1 MAGEMARLLP
11 LILLALLFLPAAA
24 RADDFVPSV
33 QSCVASAAVNGCA
46 AVPEVDGVFHLAIS
60 PDGRSAYAASPASD
74 SLQVFDRDPASG
86 RLTAKACINDA
97 GTGGCVNGR
106 AMDGAT
112 DVVVTAA
119 SVYVASSSAGIA
131 VFDRRADGSL
141 QARTGK
147 EACLSFDGAD
157 EGVANACT
165 DVRGLGTSRFGGP
178 FALRLSPDGKNLY
191 AGTST
196 GAVLTLDR
204 LASGALIERPGPAGC
219 ARDGDDDD
227 CFNATGLGGIVRQ
240 LAISPDGRSVYVPSP
255 TRSGIVVFDRDAAG
269 TLTQRSDVARC
280 VTSNGLPVSGQEQC
294 AKEPRLSGGG
304 SAVLVS
310 ADGHFLYAPVAD
322 SVLTFARRADGSLQ
336 FASCINDRGDDGC
349 TAGKGMSSLAF
360 LDISPDG
367 EDIAVENLFA
377 PNALVF
383 LHRDPADGSLSQ
395 DPGINACLTPN
406 GSTLDNGTLVNGSCP
421 SNAAINAAGAVTFAS
436 NDLLYAASPFSST
449 VVAIKRDFA
458 PRCADQSLAVG
469 FESALALPLS
479 CTDRNGD
486 TVALSIAAQPNAGQ
500 LGAIDTAGARVFYNP
515 FGGFT
520 GADAFKYRAF
530 AGGQTSNTA
539 TVSLNL
545 AAAPPGP
552 ARAAWTPTATAS
564 SRGRTATTRMPR
576 SGPGRWRSE
585 ATGWTRTATG
595 SPSRSRRSPPA
606 SQVGHQR
613 RSFQADPAHDLQPAQ
628 RRHVGVPLRREEL
641 PAEVQEALRQ
651 DPPRSL
657 ERPLVARQE
666 GPLPRG
672 PDNRSPHRRDRV
684 QHQGRPD
691 QAASGQDPVRR
702 RALPRPGSVQA
713 PEDVRIVSPH

>member
-1 MAGEMARLLP
+1 M
-11 LILLALLFLPAAA
+11 
-24 RADDFVPSV
+24 
-33 QSCVASAAVNGCA
+33 
-46 AVPEVDGVFHLAIS
+46 
-60 PDGRSAYAASPASD
+60 
-74 SLQVFDRDPASG
+74 
-86 RLTAKACINDA
+86 
-97 GTGGCVNGR
+97 
-106 AMDGAT
+106 
-112 DVVVTAA
+112 
-119 SVYVASSSAGIA
+119 
-131 VFDRRADGSL
+131 
-141 QARTGK
+141 
-147 EACLSFDGAD
+147 
-157 EGVANACT
+157 
-165 DVRGLGTSRFGGP
+165 RGLGTSRFGGP

-219 ARDGDDDD
+219 ARDGGDDD

-310 ADGHFLYAPVAD
+310 ADGRFLYAPVAD

-539 TVSLNL
+539 TVSLNV
-545 AAAPPGP
+545 AAAPPAPGP
-552 ARAAWTPTATAS
+552 GGLDADRDGFFAGQDCNDANASIRPGALEVRGNRVDENCDGLAEPFPTVTSGVSAKWDINGARFKLTQLTISNPPNGATLEFRCAGKSCPLKSKKLSGKIRRGLLNARSSLGKKVRYRAGQTIEVRIAATGFNTKVAQIKLRA
-564 SRGRTATTRMPR
+564 GRTPSVVALCLA
-576 SGPGRWRSE
+576 PG
-585 ATGWTRTATG
+585 
-595 SPSRSRRSPPA
+595 A
-606 SQVGHQR
+606 SKPQKTC
-613 RSFQADPAHDLQPAQ
+613 A
-628 RRHVGVPLRREEL
+628 
-641 PAEVQEALRQ
+641 
-651 DPPRSL
+651 
-657 ERPLVARQE
+657 
-666 GPLPRG
+666 
-672 PDNRSPHRRDRV
+672 
-684 QHQGRPD
+684 
-691 QAASGQDPVRR
+691 
-702 RALPRPGSVQA
+702 
-713 PEDVRIVSPH
+713 

>member
-1 MAGEMARLLP
+1 MSRALP
-11 LILLALLFLPAAA
+11 LILLALLFVPAAA

-46 AVPEVDGVFHLAIS
+46 AVPEIDGVLHLAIS
-60 PDGRSAYAASPASD
+60 PDGRSAYAASPGSD

-86 RLTAKACINDA
+86 RLTAKACVNDT
-97 GTGGCVNGR
+97 GSGGCVNGR

-112 DVVVTAA
+112 DIVVTAGN
-119 SVYVASSSAGIA
+119 VYVASNSAGIA
-131 VFDRRADGSL
+131 VFDRRADGTL
-141 QARTGK
+141 QARSGK
-147 EACLSFDGAD
+147 EACLSFDGSD
-157 EGVANACT
+157 EGAANACT

-196 GAVLTLDR
+196 GAVLTLDL
-204 LASGALIERPGPAGC
+204 LASGALTQRAGPAGC
-219 ARDGDDDD
+219 ARDDGDDD

-280 VTSNGLPVSGQEQC
+280 VTSNGFPVSGQDQC
-294 AKEPRLSGGG
+294 GKEPRLSGGG
-304 SAVLVS
+304 SAVLLS
-310 ADGHFLYAPVAD
+310 ADGRFLYAPVAD

-349 TAGKGMSSLAF
+349 TAGNGMSSLAF

-367 EDIAVENLFA
+367 EDIAVENLFV

-383 LHRDPADGSLSQ
+383 LHRNAADGRLSQ
-395 DPGINACLTPN
+395 DAGINACLTTN
-406 GSTLDNGTLVNGSCP
+406 GSTLDNGAVVNGSCR
-421 SNAAINAAGAVTFAS
+421 SNASINAAGAVTFAS

-469 FESALALPLS
+469 FESALAVPLS

-486 TVALSIAAQPNAGQ
+486 ALTLSIAGQPNAGQ

-539 TVSLNL
+539 TVSLNV
-545 AAAPPGP
+545 AAAPPAPGP
-552 ARAAWTPTATAS
+552 GGLDADRDGFFAGQDCNDASAAIRPGALEVRGNRIDENCDGLAEPFPTVTSGVSAKWDINGARFKLTQLTISNPPKGAKLEFRCAGKSCPLKS
-564 SRGRTATTRMPR
+564 KKLSGKVR
-576 SGPGRWRSE
+576 SGLLNARSSLGKKLRYRAGQTIE
-585 ATGWTRTATG
+585 VRIAATGFNTKVAQIKLRAGKT
-595 SPSRSRRSPPA
+595 PSVVALCLAPGA
-606 SQVGHQR
+606 SKPQKTC
-613 RSFQADPAHDLQPAQ
+613 A
-628 RRHVGVPLRREEL
+628 
-641 PAEVQEALRQ
+641 
-651 DPPRSL
+651 
-657 ERPLVARQE
+657 
-666 GPLPRG
+666 
-672 PDNRSPHRRDRV
+672 
-684 QHQGRPD
+684 
-691 QAASGQDPVRR
+691 
-702 RALPRPGSVQA
+702 
-713 PEDVRIVSPH
+713 